1 MPHYLRI
8 PRLCYTYYGHTYLE
22 QHGFALA
29 RVSTGKLVETGTQM
43 RAYIKAFPSDGY
55 WGQVD
60 MWFARDAA
68 LLRRASPLMRARKS
82 YFDFL

>member
-1 MPHYLRI
+1 M
-8 PRLCYTYYGHTYLE
+8 
-22 QHGFALA
+22 
-29 RVSTGKLVETGTQM
+29 STGKLVETGTQM

-82 YFDFL
+82 FFNFL